1 MSEGFFVTL
10 QQVLQMKKI
19 NIAVDGYSSCGKS
32 TTARLLARRLKYIFI
47 DSGAMYRA
55 VTWYLL
61 EKKISYQDLPGIVT
75 ALKQIELDFRP
86 TEYSDLALIHLNGL
100 CVEEQIRRPEI
111 SDFVSEYSTV
121 KEIRKMLVAQQQ
133 WMGRNGGVVMD
144 GRDIGTVVFP
154 QAELKIFLTADLEI
168 RVGRRAL
175 ELSGKGIPQDEKE
188 IRENLLHRDFVDT
201 TRKESPL
208 QKAVDAIEIDTSY
221 LTIEEQVERVYDFAQ
236 QIIRENSTEDLV
248 NS

>member
-1 MSEGFFVTL
+1 
-10 QQVLQMKKI
+10 MKKI

-55 VTWYLL
+55 VTWYLIQH
-61 EKKISYQDLPGIVT
+61 KISYENLSEILQALPN
-75 ALKQIELDFRP
+75 IELDFRP
-86 TEYSDLALIHLNGL
+86 TQESEIPLIHLNGN
-100 CVEEQIRRPEI
+100 CVEQQIRMPEI
-111 SDFVSEYSTV
+111 SALVSEYSTV
-121 KEIRKMLVAQQQ
+121 KEIRKLLVTQQQ

-154 QAELKIFLTADLEI
+154 MAELKVFLTAELDI
-168 RVGRRAL
+168 RVMRRAL
-175 ELSGKGIPQDEKE
+175 ELEEKGTPLSENE
-188 IRENLLHRDFVDT
+188 IQENLLHRDFIDT

-208 QKAVDAIEIDTSY
+208 RKAETAVEIDTSY
-221 LTIEEQVERVYDFAQ
+221 LDIEEQVEIVYNMAQ
-236 QIIRENSTEDLV
+236 SIIRENSPEDLV

>member
-1 MSEGFFVTL
+1 
-10 QQVLQMKKI
+10 MKKI

-55 VTWYLL
+55 VTWYLIQN
-61 EKKISYQDLPGIVT
+61 KIPYDNLSKILLALPD
-75 ALKQIELDFRP
+75 IELDFRP
-86 TEYSDLALIHLNGL
+86 TQNSEIPLIHLNGN
-100 CVEEQIRRPEI
+100 CVEQQIRMPEI
-111 SDFVSEYSTV
+111 SGLVSEYSTV
-121 KEIRKMLVAQQQ
+121 KEIRKLLVTQQQ

-154 QAELKIFLTADLEI
+154 MAELKVFLTAELDI
-168 RVGRRAL
+168 RVRRRAL
-175 ELSGKGIPQDEKE
+175 ELEEKGTPLAENE

-208 QKAVDAIEIDTSY
+208 VKAEDAKEIDTSY
-221 LTIEEQVERVYDFAQ
+221 LEIEEQVEIVYNLAQ
-236 QIIRENSTEDLV
+236 TIIRENSPEDLV

>member
-1 MSEGFFVTL
+1 
-10 QQVLQMKKI
+10 MKKI

-55 VTWYLL
+55 VTWYLIQHKIPYENLSKIL
-61 EKKISYQDLPGIVT
+61 EALPN
-75 ALKQIELDFRP
+75 IELDFRP
-86 TEYSDLALIHLNGL
+86 TQDSEIPLIHLNGN
-100 CVEEQIRRPEI
+100 CVEQQIRMPEI
-111 SDFVSEYSTV
+111 SGLVSEYSTV
-121 KEIRKMLVAQQQ
+121 KEIRKLLVTQQQ

-154 QAELKIFLTADLEI
+154 MAELKVFLTAELDI
-168 RVGRRAL
+168 RVMRRAL
-175 ELSGKGIPQDEKE
+175 ELEEKGTPSAENE

-208 QKAVDAIEIDTSY
+208 RKAENAVEIDTSY
-221 LTIEEQVERVYDFAQ
+221 LDIEEQVGIVYNLAQ
-236 QIIRENSTEDLV
+236 SIIRENSPEDLV

>member
-1 MSEGFFVTL
+1 
-10 QQVLQMKKI
+10 MKKI

-55 VTWYLL
+55 VTWYLIQH
-61 EKKISYQDLPGIVT
+61 KIPYDSISKILMALPN
-75 ALKQIELDFRP
+75 IELDFRP
-86 TEYSDLALIHLNGL
+86 TQDSEIPLIHLNGN
-100 CVEEQIRRPEI
+100 CVEQQIRMPEI
-111 SDFVSEYSTV
+111 SGLVSEYSTV
-121 KEIRKMLVAQQQ
+121 KEIRKLLVTQQQ

-154 QAELKIFLTADLEI
+154 MAELKVFLTAELDI
-168 RVGRRAL
+168 RVTRRAL
-175 ELSGKGIPQDEKE
+175 ELEEKGTPMDENE

-208 QKAVDAIEIDTSY
+208 RKAENAIEIDTSY
-221 LTIEEQVERVYDFAQ
+221 LEIEEQVEIVYNLAQ
-236 QIIRENSTEDLV
+236 SIIRENSPEDLV

>member
-1 MSEGFFVTL
+1 
-10 QQVLQMKKI
+10 MKKI

-55 VTWYLL
+55 VTWYLIQH
-61 EKKISYQDLPGIVT
+61 KISHENLSEILQTLPN
-75 ALKQIELDFRP
+75 IELDFRP
-86 TEYSDLALIHLNGL
+86 TQESEIPLIHLNGN
-100 CVEEQIRRPEI
+100 CVEQQIRMPEI
-111 SDFVSEYSTV
+111 SALVSEYSTV
-121 KEIRKMLVAQQQ
+121 KEIRKLLVTQQQ

-154 QAELKIFLTADLEI
+154 MAELKVFLTAELDI
-168 RVGRRAL
+168 RVMRRAL
-175 ELSGKGIPQDEKE
+175 ELEEKGTPLSENKIQ
-188 IRENLLHRDFVDT
+188 ENLLHRDFIDT

-208 QKAVDAIEIDTSY
+208 RKAETAVEIDTSY
-221 LTIEEQVERVYDFAQ
+221 LDIEEQVEIVYNMAQ
-236 QIIRENSTEDLV
+236 SIIRENSPEDLV

>member
-1 MSEGFFVTL
+1 
-10 QQVLQMKKI
+10 MKKI

-55 VTWYLL
+55 VTWYLIQH
-61 EKKISYQDLPGIVT
+61 KIPYENLSKILQALPN
-75 ALKQIELDFRP
+75 IELDFRP
-86 TEYSDLALIHLNGL
+86 TQDSEIPLIHLNGN
-100 CVEEQIRRPEI
+100 CVEQQIRMPEI
-111 SDFVSEYSTV
+111 SGLVSEYSTV
-121 KEIRKMLVAQQQ
+121 KEIRKLLVTQQQ

-154 QAELKIFLTADLEI
+154 MAELKVFLTAELDI
-168 RVGRRAL
+168 RVMRRAL
-175 ELSGKGIPQDEKE
+175 ELEEKGTPSAENE

-208 QKAVDAIEIDTSY
+208 RKAENAVEIDTSY
-221 LTIEEQVERVYDFAQ
+221 LDIEEQVGIVYNLAQ
-236 QIIRENSTEDLV
+236 SIIRENSPEDLV